1 VSEKRERQSDGAAR
15 LSKLRDRV
23 HQATRLIGELRESNY
38 ALSGELAELKR
49 EVEALRAA
57 APSQAAAT
65 EETEDEESASESAV
79 ALQSELKTLH
89 AERKLIREK
98 VKSILERLDQLES

>member
-49 EVEALRAA
+49 EVQALRAA
-57 APSQAAAT
+57 VPPHPADT
-65 EETEDEESASESAV
+65 EEAEDEEPASENAA
-79 ALQSELKTLH
+79 ALQAELKTLH

-98 VKSILERLDQLES
+98 VKSILERLDELGS